1 MYSQIALKEPLK
13 TKSNFSLSITTYNH
27 AEQIFDG
34 ITTYSL
40 TKDTLTIHKTFM
52 FSDQDSILFSK
63 KLDFNSIDQLEK
75 IRLDSLED
83 FYFNYCIMATSGNE
97 YFISTI
103 IDTVNKK
110 ISLHHYYNEQIE
122 KLINELNNNIPDRF
136 KLDYLTKDTKQDCK
150 I

>member
-75 IRLDSLED
+75 IH
-83 FYFNYCIMATSGNE
+83 T
-97 YFISTI
+97 TI
-103 IDTVNKK
+103 IDEK
-110 ISLHHYYNEQIE
+110 ISNHFCNLLWSWSI
-122 KLINELNNNIPDRF
+122 I
-136 KLDYLTKDTKQDCK
+136 
-150 I
+150 